1 MRNAI
6 FERAGLENTVEQ
18 EVRAAKS
25 YKDIESIFARL
36 FSIVPAADPDEY
48 KSAGSDYG
56 LKVSGVKAREK
67 INEQCREII
76 ARVKEPSQLTDEE
89 RAVLLQYSGR
99 GGLTENSQ
107 YEYYTPTHVA
117 EGVWDALRENGFE
130 NGNVLDPCCGAGVF
144 EGTKPSGVIV
154 TANDVDPVG
163 SGVARLLNPQDS
175 VSTSPFERVVVNTPD
190 DTFDSAIGNVPF
202 GNARG
207 ASIYED
213 PEYKNEK
220 VIERYFLLRILDK
233 IKPGALACL
242 VVPINIIGAKGR
254 RWQEFRIKLSK
265 KAEFLGAHK
274 LPSKTFAKQ
283 GTDTVVDII
292 VLRKHSRAL
301 RKKIMESTIDDL
313 RTANVVWDEFIEGR
327 YWLGEGRRF
336 IMGRYVPKVPNDR
349 WSRELVD
356 GDVDDLALKRKLAK
370 KFHSRIDWEA
380 LALAEP
386 VLHAYANGDRVKIN
400 GAMHEFL
407 DGTWQKVI
415 EQQGTTAIDKEKY
428 GAESVEALRSILS
441 SPKGGLALTAA
452 QTFAVFK
459 SFPDA
464 LSPAQS
470 EAIQFAMSQP
480 RTELCEQLYRGT
492 LIGGMI
498 ARMGADADAGEDI
511 SQRRAE
517 LQELV
522 TAEIQRFG
530 HPKHNKGLILIGE
543 GSRMFGMFK
552 NAVDEKGNFSDLLA
566 GTLDKSGSTLPYN
579 PTDVSDIV
587 THLFVREGKEELFL
601 EDIQA
606 LYKGEAGLS
615 SLADLAA
622 HENVAITPDGRIMP
636 MNRYCAG
643 NVFEKMAECA
653 KAIAVSDDARLKAK
667 FQEQIALMNKR
678 RTVTA
683 QEDIVFGFRQ
693 KWLSRKYVV
702 QFLREV
708 GYADIEF
715 GSKQKVEDESYD
727 GRVEIVEKFVP
738 DYENPDGEFRG
749 LIDEGFQKQFLS
761 YLNGGKVTSNKADRK
776 AAYIE
781 QVNSLE
787 AQFNVWMQ
795 QHPDIQDITDQFNRQ
810 FNAFV
815 PVEYEGEP
823 LGIDDCLSGEIT
835 PHGYQNAE
843 VRRLAEQGSGICGFG
858 VGLGKSFTALAMAA
872 YNRKKGKAKRTC
884 IVVPSA
890 VLENWYHESRQFYK
904 EDYLRANA
912 LFVGLEP
919 KRDKDGAVQR
929 KAVLDE
935 NGSPRL
941 GKDGNPVMQDIV
953 IFKSSKEDVHE
964 VMWKIPQS
972 NYSLVVMTKEKFA
985 SIPLR
990 PSTKA
995 AFTDK
1000 MVKRSL
1006 MSSKKADQIMAGKKS
1021 YADDKELSNLEAKF
1035 GNEGTKKKQE
1045 LPYLE
1050 DMGFD
1055 SIIVDEAHYFKNSFE
1070 AGKESQ
1076 GIAYLPTAPSA
1087 NIAIDM
1093 AIKSDFIRGQNNGRG
1108 VYGLTATPV
1117 TNSPFEIFNMLS
1129 LVAPIEEF
1137 ERFGVQTVDD
1147 FVRVFGNIE
1156 PVSKVMVSG
1165 EIHQVN
1171 GLVGFQNLDGL
1182 RNLFHK
1188 YTCIKT
1194 VKDVDNE
1201 IHVPEGVEHEESV
1214 SISAEQAQL
1223 YEILRKRAKEA
1234 SKPGSKVSIFS
1245 VIRDMDRLTTDIDMF
1260 RHTMTFVFPLK
1271 YKDAVE
1277 SLRSKLPKEIE
1288 RSRIDQET
1296 GDEEKFMVGV
1306 EASINVG
1313 TDSITF
1319 VVPEDLEDEVLMHF
1333 PEYDITDSEIAHPI
1347 TPKYAKMLEN
1357 LRVHFEAK
1365 GKQLIFTE
1373 EKSQHQKIRR
1383 ILVHHL
1389 PVTTDQIG
1397 IINAEDASGDKLDK
1411 ISKAYNSG
1419 AIKIVIANKKAE
1431 VGVNLQKGTTAIHH
1445 LTLPW
1450 TPASINQ
1457 RNGRGVRQ
1465 GNKVESVA
1473 LYYYCGKG
1481 TFDSYRKDL
1490 LQSKSN
1496 WINDLLTG
1504 EATSMKN
1511 GDVTG
1516 MDELLDMLADDPEQ
1530 AKRQRAERLAA
1541 AEAKREENHRLNMV
1555 NKLQVLSS
1563 IMRSLSTIDTR
1574 KAERK
1579 AELEE
1584 QLATL
1589 ERRCERYEQILNRVK
1604 DGTPE
1609 EIKEMEDKLAY
1620 AKRRISSV
1628 RAGLEGLDG
1637 KFEAERTK
1645 LENNKRMT
1653 AGILRQAGREGRLP
1667 FSEDL
1672 IDNPSNAVVSTKGDL
1687 FCVGDY
1693 LEFEEGDVWKVIS
1706 VDSEART
1713 IRVKKLDTTRDITT
1727 RIDTSKIKP
1736 FKKVSYSESELALK
1750 RVLAGSTPYNEL
1762 LTCGIDKDTF
1772 LAHRNDMRI
1781 ETWCGGIYIV
1791 GGKYVTV
1798 FGGNP
1803 KPANAEYAWPDPK
1816 NEDFK
1821 KAVCVAYL
1829 EFIRNGGRRMDA
1841 AVLMEPLFGNDFD
1854 SIAVAYGKTA
1864 TEAEIQAIVAQQWE
1878 ALLER
1883 EGAKTVSEK
1892 LELCKDTAYSPS
1904 RFVREISSDYDNM
1917 SDFERV
1923 TKDYLEGLHDTLYK
1937 LLQEERAAAERAAQE
1952 ALKADPNYKEVPAAV
1967 AAQFRDIGMTVRTNA
1982 KEFRDSGFR
1991 GRGGTTYAPFSRWF
2005 IQDSNGVG
2013 GRLYKMKDILKAR
2026 YSAKF
2031 TKDWS
2036 EFSGAWWHI
2045 ASDLKLEDIYNL
2057 LA

>member
-1 MRNAI
+1 M
-6 FERAGLENTVEQ
+6 
-18 EVRAAKS
+18 
-25 YKDIESIFARL
+25 
-36 FSIVPAADPDEY
+36 
-48 KSAGSDYG
+48 
-56 LKVSGVKAREK
+56 
-67 INEQCREII
+67 
-76 ARVKEPSQLTDEE
+76 
-89 RAVLLQYSGR
+89 
-99 GGLTENSQ
+99 
-107 YEYYTPTHVA
+107 
-117 EGVWDALRENGFE
+117 
-130 NGNVLDPCCGAGVF
+130 
-144 EGTKPSGVIV
+144 
-154 TANDVDPVG
+154 
-163 SGVARLLNPQDS
+163 
-175 VSTSPFERVVVNTPD
+175 
-190 DTFDSAIGNVPF
+190 
-202 GNARG
+202 
-207 ASIYED
+207 
-213 PEYKNEK
+213 
-220 VIERYFLLRILDK
+220 
-233 IKPGALACL
+233 
-242 VVPINIIGAKGR
+242 
-254 RWQEFRIKLSK
+254 
-265 KAEFLGAHK
+265 
-274 LPSKTFAKQ
+274 
-283 GTDTVVDII
+283 
-292 VLRKHSRAL
+292 
-301 RKKIMESTIDDL
+301 
-313 RTANVVWDEFIEGR
+313 
-327 YWLGEGRRF
+327 
-336 IMGRYVPKVPNDR
+336 
-349 WSRELVD
+349 
-356 GDVDDLALKRKLAK
+356 
-370 KFHSRIDWEA
+370 
-380 LALAEP
+380 ALAEVCRP
-386 VLHAYANGDRVKIN
+386 VPA
-400 GAMHEFL
+400 
-407 DGTWQKVI
+407 
-415 EQQGTTAIDKEKY
+415 
-428 GAESVEALRSILS
+428 
-441 SPKGGLALTAA
+441 GG
-452 QTFAVFK
+452 
-459 SFPDA
+459 
-464 LSPAQS
+464 
-470 EAIQFAMSQP
+470 
-480 RTELCEQLYRGT
+480 
-492 LIGGMI
+492 
-498 ARMGADADAGEDI
+498 
-511 SQRRAE
+511 
-517 LQELV
+517 
-522 TAEIQRFG
+522 
-530 HPKHNKGLILIGE
+530 
-543 GSRMFGMFK
+543 
-552 NAVDEKGNFSDLLA
+552 
-566 GTLDKSGSTLPYN
+566 
-579 PTDVSDIV
+579 
-587 THLFVREGKEELFL
+587 
-601 EDIQA
+601 
-606 LYKGEAGLS
+606 
-615 SLADLAA
+615 
-622 HENVAITPDGRIMP
+622 
-636 MNRYCAG
+636 
-643 NVFEKMAECA
+643 
-653 KAIAVSDDARLKAK
+653 
-667 FQEQIALMNKR
+667 
-678 RTVTA
+678 
-683 QEDIVFGFRQ
+683 
-693 KWLSRKYVV
+693 
-702 QFLREV
+702 
-708 GYADIEF
+708 GYASIEF
-715 GSKQKVEDESYD
+715 GSVQKVESELYD
-727 GRVEIVEKFVP
+727 GRIEVVKKFAP
-738 DYENPDGEFRG
+738 DYENPDGKFRG
-749 LIDEGFQKQFLS
+749 LGDEGFEKQFLN
-761 YLNGGKVTSNKADRK
+761 YLNGGKVTSSKAERK
-776 AAYIE
+776 AAYVE

-795 QHPDIQDITDQFNRQ
+795 QHPDIQDLTDQFNRQ

-815 PVEYEGEP
+815 PVEYEGDP

-884 IVVPSA
+884 IVVPSS

-904 EDYLRANA
+904 EDYLRANT

-935 NGSPRL
+935 NGSPRQ

-953 IFKSSKEDVHE
+953 IFKNSKEDVHE
-964 VMWKIPQS
+964 AMWKIPQS
-972 NYSLVVMTKEKFA
+972 NYSLVVMTKEKFS

-1070 AGKESQ
+1070 SGKESQ

-1087 NIAIDM
+1087 QIAIDM

-1137 ERFGVQTVDD
+1137 ERFGVHTVDD
-1147 FVRVFGNIE
+1147 FVRVFGKIK
-1156 PVSKVMVSG
+1156 PVDKVMVSG
-1165 EIHQVN
+1165 EVKTVE

-1188 YTCIKT
+1188 YTSIKT

-1214 SISAEQAQL
+1214 SISEVQAQL
-1223 YEILRKRAKEA
+1223 YEVLRQRAKEA

-1245 VIRDMDRLTTDIDMF
+1245 VIRDMDRLTTDIDML
-1260 RHTMTFVFPLK
+1260 RHTMTFVFPIK
-1271 YKDAVE
+1271 YKEAVE
-1277 SLRSKLPKEIE
+1277 KLRSKLPKKIE
-1288 RSRIDQET
+1288 RSVADEFTGEKET
-1296 GDEEKFMVGV
+1296 VMVQV
-1306 EASINVG
+1306 EADMSVG
-1313 TDSITF
+1313 TDSVTF
-1319 VVPEDLEDEVLMHF
+1319 VVPEELEDDVLMHF
-1333 PEYDITDSEIAHPI
+1333 PEYDITESEIAHPI

-1357 LRVHFEAK
+1357 LRIHFEAK

-1389 PVTTDQIG
+1389 PITSEQIG
-1397 IINAEDASGDKLDK
+1397 IINADDAAGAKLDK

-1473 LYYYCGKG
+1473 IYYYCGKG

-1490 LQSKSN
+1490 LQAKSG

-1504 EATSMKN
+1504 NATSMKN
-1511 GDVTG
+1511 GDVTS

-1563 IMRSLSTIDTR
+1563 IMRSLSTIDAR
-1574 KAERK
+1574 KAERR
-1579 AELEE
+1579 AELEDQLSTLDRRLKRLE
-1584 QLATL
+1584 QSLANVADDT
-1589 ERRCERYEQILNRVK
+1589 EK
-1604 DGTPE
+1604 A
-1609 EIKEMEDKLAY
+1609 EMEDKLAY
-1620 AKRRISSV
+1620 TRRRLSSV
-1628 RAGLEGLDG
+1628 KAGLEGLDG

-1653 AGILRQAGREGRLP
+1653 AGILRQAAREGRLP
-1667 FSEDL
+1667 FSEEL
-1672 IDNPSNAVVSTKGDL
+1672 IENPGNAVVSTKGDL

-1693 LEFEEGDVWKVIS
+1693 LEYEEGDVWKVVS
-1706 VDSEART
+1706 VDSETRM
-1713 IRVKKLDTTRDITT
+1713 IRVKALDTTRDITT
-1727 RIDTSKIKP
+1727 RVDTSKIKP

-1750 RVLAGSTPYNEL
+1750 RLLAGSTPYNEL

-1772 LAHRNDMRI
+1772 LANRNDMKI
-1781 ETWCGGIYIV
+1781 ETWCGGIYIA

-1803 KPANAEYAWPDPK
+1803 KPANADFAWPDPK

-1829 EFIRNGGRRMDA
+1829 EFIRNGGRRADA
-1841 AVLMEPLFGNDFD
+1841 AVLMEPLFGNDFE

-1864 TEAEIQAIVAQQWE
+1864 TEAEIRAIVAQQWE
-1878 ALLER
+1878 SLLEK

-1892 LELCKDTAYSPS
+1892 VEVCKKVGLSLNK
-1904 RFVREISSDYDNM
+1904 FLREISSDYDNI

-1923 TKDYLEGLHDTLYK
+1923 TKDYLPGIYSSLTQ
-1937 LLQEERAAAERAAQE
+1937 LLREEQAAAERAAQE
-1952 ALKADPNYKEVPAAV
+1952 ALKADPNYKEVPANV
-1967 AAQFRDIGMTVRTNA
+1967 AAQFRDIDMTVRTNV
-1982 KEFRDSGFR
+1982 KEFRDAGFR

-2031 TKDWS
+2031 TKDWP
-2036 EFSGAWWHI
+2036 EFSGAWWHV

-2057 LA
+2057 LT